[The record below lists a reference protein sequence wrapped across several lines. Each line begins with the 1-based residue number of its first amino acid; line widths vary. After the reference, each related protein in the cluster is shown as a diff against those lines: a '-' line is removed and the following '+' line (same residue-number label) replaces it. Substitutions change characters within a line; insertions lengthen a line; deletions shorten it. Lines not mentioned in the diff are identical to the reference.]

1 MSEDLSVKVAE
12 LESKLAEV
20 SEKVLNWMAKYKELE
35 QEHAEVRRSLRMS
48 RLTVEG
54 LRQDLAEA
62 NMLVHLGDNKLV
74 GFRVIH
80 SEKGYMPAGLTDSD
94 ILNTAAMIK
103 VLLLEDDPAITVTPV
118 YESDVDGEV
127 VLLTPADLYI

>member
-1 MSEDLSVKVAE
+1 
-12 LESKLAEV
+12 
-20 SEKVLNWMAKYKELE
+20 
-35 QEHAEVRRSLRMS
+35 
-48 RLTVEG
+48 
-54 LRQDLAEA
+54 
-62 NMLVHLGDNKLV
+62 
-74 GFRVIH
+74 
-80 SEKGYMPAGLTDSD
+80 MPAGLTDSD